1 MASPLQVYGLVNNLF
16 SRKFA
21 AYDTYFDPQS
31 IVNAIANPPSDHRTI
46 TPAQP
51 LSIYVG
57 MRAKL

>member
-1 MASPLQVYGLVNNLF
+1 MNNLF
-16 SRKFA
+16 NRKFA
-21 AYDTYFDPQS
+21 TYGTYFYPQS
-31 IVNAIANPPSDHRTI
+31 IVNAITNPPSDHRTI

>member
-16 SRKFA
+16 NRKFA
-21 AYDTYFDPQS
+21 TYGTYFDPQS
-31 IVNAIANPPSDHRTI
+31 IVNAITNPPSDHRTI